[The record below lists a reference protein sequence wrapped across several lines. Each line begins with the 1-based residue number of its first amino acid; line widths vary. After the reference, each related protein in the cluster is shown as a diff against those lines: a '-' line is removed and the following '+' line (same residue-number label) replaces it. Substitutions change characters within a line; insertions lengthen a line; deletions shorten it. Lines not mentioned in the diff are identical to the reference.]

1 MVGGSNPLTP
11 TKSQLQHTTRLLT
24 KYQLQVLA
32 NLLTN
37 FLTSRREGVSP
48 RTIEFYQYCLTPLVN
63 GYEITSNGIH
73 SFLSN
78 LSCGNA
84 KLNYYR
90 AITVYVHWLI
100 REGYVENNPLIRVDK
115 PKPAKRLL
123 PSVTEKDVDTLISTM
138 DNLRDK
144 CIISLLA
151 DSGMRLKKPA
161 NIKACDID
169 WSSLT
174 ITIIGKGNK
183 QRRAPFTKRTAE
195 LFNINLADSRNESS
209 IWCSNI
215 LVVLPLTTV

>member
-1 MVGGSNPLTP
+1 M
-11 TKSQLQHTTRLLT
+11 
-24 KYQLQVLA
+24 
-32 NLLTN
+32 
-37 FLTSRREGVSP
+37 
-48 RTIEFYQYCLTPLVN
+48 
-63 GYEITSNGIH
+63 
-73 SFLSN
+73 
-78 LSCGNA
+78 
-84 KLNYYR
+84 
-90 AITVYVHWLI
+90 
-100 REGYVENNPLIRVDK
+100 ENNPLIRVDK

-195 LFNINLADSRNESS
+195 LLNINLADSRNESS
-209 IWCSNI
+209 IWCI
-215 LVVLPLTTV
+215 GRYEIQTM